1 VSATVG
7 NLRRGVLE
15 DVFRDYVPADS
26 VEEQWDLAGLQTT
39 LSNDWGFELHTAAL
53 AAKHDGDDEELMTAV
68 LAAGD
73 AHYQA
78 KVDLVGKEGFADF
91 ERTLMLQ
98 VMDTQWREHLAALDH
113 LRQGI
118 HLRGY
123 AQKNPKQEYKRE
135 AFEMF
140 GTLLD
145 HIRSEVTRVVMTIRI
160 RDAEEVAQAEAALE
174 QSAAVGNMTMTHGEQ
189 AAESDSEPK
198 PQPMQRFGDK
208 IGRNDACPCGSGKK
222 YKACHGKLA

>member
-1 VSATVG
+1 MV
-7 NLRRGVLE
+7 
-15 DVFRDYVPADS
+15 
-26 VEEQWDLAGLQTT
+26 
-39 LSNDWGFELHTAAL
+39 AL
-53 AAKHDGDDEELMTAV
+53 AAKHDGDDEELLAAV

-78 KVDLVGKEGFADF
+78 KVELVGKEGFADF

-98 VMDTQWREHLAALDH
+98 VMDTQWREHLSALDH

-140 GTLLD
+140 GSLLE

-174 QSAAVGNMTMTHGEQ
+174 QSNAVDNLTMTHGDEPAS
-189 AAESDSEPK
+189 AAEPTA
-198 PQPMQRFGDK
+198 QPMQRFGDK

-222 YKACHGKLA
+222 YKACHGKLV